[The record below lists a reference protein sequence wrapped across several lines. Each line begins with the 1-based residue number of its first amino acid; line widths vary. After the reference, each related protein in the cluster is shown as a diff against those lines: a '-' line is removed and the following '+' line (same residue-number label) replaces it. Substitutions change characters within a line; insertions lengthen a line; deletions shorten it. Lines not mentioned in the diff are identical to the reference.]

1 MRMTDNTIL
10 VTGGTSGIG
19 RALAEAFHDRGNR
32 VIVTG
37 RRRDLLESIA
47 AGRPG
52 IVGMHLDLDDPH
64 SLARLAS
71 DVRVRFP
78 DVNVL
83 IANAGISRTEDMASC
98 DWDVAEAEAI
108 VQTNILGVLRVTA
121 AFLPTLREQLNATI
135 MATSSALAFVPRA
148 DFATYCASKAFLHSW
163 LVSLRYQLRTL
174 PVEVLELSPPY
185 VQTELTG
192 AAQAADPRAMPLD
205 SYISEVMA
213 MLERGNHPRGELL
226 LERDQARRWAE
237 RDGTYDSIF
246 AAMNPVKANE
256 TTWRASTGY
265 DASPPV
271 QQQ

>member
-1 MRMTDNTIL
+1 MRGKDSASPDQAASDCDAPPAALSAVPPVTAFEYHPMRVLMSVLLIAAALTRMT
-10 VTGGTSGIG
+10 
-19 RALAEAFHDRGNR
+19 
-32 VIVTG
+32 
-37 RRRDLLESIA
+37 
-47 AGRPG
+47 
-52 IVGMHLDLDDPH
+52 
-64 SLARLAS
+64 
-71 DVRVRFP
+71 
-78 DVNVL
+78 
-83 IANAGISRTEDMASC
+83 
-98 DWDVAEAEAI
+98 
-108 VQTNILGVLRVTA
+108 
-121 AFLPTLREQLNATI
+121 
-135 MATSSALAFVPRA
+135 TSSALAFVPRA